1 MELHKF
7 HVTDFSSRAK
17 GHGYAVASGY
27 SRIRSVA
34 VHLSQTAGGEE
45 NGTGFDF
52 VEFPGVVEHAHSD
65 DSSLAQHEL
74 GGEFELAKHDG
85 LQRLGLKEE
94 SAPDLATSRV
104 AMSV

>member
-34 VHLSQTAGGEE
+34 VHLSQSAGGEE
-45 NGTGFDF
+45 NGAGFDF
-52 VEFPGVVEHAHSD
+52 VEFPSVVEHAHSD

-74 GGEFELAKHDG
+74 GGELEFPKDNG
-85 LQRLGLKEE
+85 LQRLGLKKERT
-94 SAPDLATSRV
+94 ANLAAGRV
-104 AMSV
+104 SMSV